1 MNPLL
6 NWGEYITSQLA
17 YPRSIVWV
25 GNKLFNG
32 QNIQLGEGATIARHC
47 RLRGDITLGPGA
59 NLDAHC
65 TLFGD
70 VTLGPNVDL
79 GEDCRLTGNIEIG
92 KQTNQDGN
100 FEVIGDVTIGKYCA
114 LARRVLF
121 QQRDH
126 KMTKPGVQMD
136 FYRNVLE
143 SKLEHTNKGQ
153 IIVGNDV
160 WIGTRAIIL
169 SGVSIG
175 DGAVIG
181 AGSIVTKDVE
191 PYVVVAGVPAERV
204 NWRFNAEIREKLL
217 EIEWWNAP
225 ESVLR
230 EHAKF
235 FDRELV
241 SSDDIPKQLYKNPY
255 KT

>member
-92 KQTNQDGN
+92 KQTNQDGD

-114 LARRVLF
+114 LARQILF

-126 KMTKPGVQMD
+126 EMSKPGIQMG
-136 FYRNVLE
+136 FYNDILE
-143 SKLEHTNKGQ
+143 SDLEHITKGS
-153 IIVGNDV
+153 ISVGNDV

-169 SGVSIG
+169 SGVTIG

-191 PYVVVAGVPAERV
+191 PYAVVAGVPAERV
-204 NWRFNAEIREKLL
+204 KWRFDEDIREKLL

-225 ESVLR
+225 EPILR
-230 EHAKF
+230 ENVEF
-235 FDRELV
+235 FDTELKSV
-241 SSDDIPKQLYKNPY
+241 DDIPDRLS
-255 KT
+255 